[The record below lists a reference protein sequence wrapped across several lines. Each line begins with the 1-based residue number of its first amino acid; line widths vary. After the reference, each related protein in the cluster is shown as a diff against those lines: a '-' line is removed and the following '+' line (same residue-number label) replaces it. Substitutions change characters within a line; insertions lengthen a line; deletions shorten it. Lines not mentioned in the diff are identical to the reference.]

1 LHPHTQNEVVTYVI
15 EGEFRHEDERGK
27 GGVLHKGGVQHTT
40 VGRGMYH
47 SEINNRKDIPMRFI
61 QIWYIPEQLNM
72 TPSVEQQEIDR
83 SERTNQW
90 LPLVAYKNQE
100 TLPLRADGAVLSSFL
115 QPGHKID
122 YELRDGH
129 GLYLYVLEGG
139 PVRVGDKLLPEF
151 NAAEVRGQGIV
162 TTTAEQE
169 AELLLLEVN
178 LTKRL
183 ANPLSR

>member
-1 LHPHTQNEVVTYVI
+1 
-15 EGEFRHEDERGK
+15 
-27 GGVLHKGGVQHTT
+27 KGGVQHTT

-47 SEINNRKDIPMRFI
+47 SEINNRKDIPVRFI

-90 LPLVAYKNQE
+90 LPLVAYKTLE
-100 TLPLRADGAVLSSFL
+100 RLPLRADGAVLASFL

-139 PVRVGDKLLPEF
+139 PVQAGNKLLPEF
-151 NAAEVRGQGIV
+151 DAAEIRGQGNV
-162 TTTAEQE
+162 TTTAEEE
-169 AELLLLEVN
+169 AELLLLEV
-178 LTKRL
+178 
-183 ANPLSR
+183 